1 MTTSMPCT
9 EGAPAAAA
17 ARPAKKRYNM
27 KQWAPYI
34 FISPFFIL
42 FAVFSLFPLLFSIY
56 LSFNQWEAASGVEAM
71 QWVGLD
77 NYKYALSDP
86 WFLRSLG
93 NTVWLALASGVPQHL
108 VAIPLAAF
116 IHNSFKRSRNLV
128 IGIYF
133 LPFITS
139 SVAIAMVF
147 NTLFSRDYGQI
158 NVLLQWC
165 ASLPL
170 VGGLFPAES
179 IDWLGSSLFIKP
191 AVAFV
196 IFWRYLGWNLVLYLS
211 ALQVIPKDLYEAATI
226 DGASKRQQFWYITLP
241 QLRPMIYLAVTLTI
255 MGNLQ
260 LFEEPFVLVAESS
273 GVSQSVMTTAIFVYK
288 TAFSSGDFGTAS
300 AISWLLFLI
309 IASTTWVN
317 NRIFSR
323 NERHERK
330 EAR

>member
-108 VAIPLAAF
+108 V
-116 IHNSFKRSRNLV
+116 
-128 IGIYF
+128 
-133 LPFITS
+133 
-139 SVAIAMVF
+139 
-147 NTLFSRDYGQI
+147 
-158 NVLLQWC
+158 
-165 ASLPL
+165 
-170 VGGLFPAES
+170 
-179 IDWLGSSLFIKP
+179 
-191 AVAFV
+191 
-196 IFWRYLGWNLVLYLS
+196 
-211 ALQVIPKDLYEAATI
+211 
-226 DGASKRQQFWYITLP
+226 
-241 QLRPMIYLAVTLTI
+241 
-255 MGNLQ
+255 
-260 LFEEPFVLVAESS
+260 
-273 GVSQSVMTTAIFVYK
+273 
-288 TAFSSGDFGTAS
+288 
-300 AISWLLFLI
+300 
-309 IASTTWVN
+309 
-317 NRIFSR
+317 
-323 NERHERK
+323 
-330 EAR
+330 